1 MSEENQNKA
10 KSNNPRKVLAQIA
23 AEQTA
28 KKADGPAGVVGVE
41 TPEAASVGKPAAA
54 EKPVAAAKP
63 SAEGEPAP
71 AVKAASAAGAA
82 SAKETPAAKASEGA
96 ASAAMKDSATKAP
109 AVVKAS
115 AVEKPTKRAADRQ
128 VKPPNDERRKKQLR
142 KHRIAVARNTIIIT
156 LLVIVLGSIS
166 AFWAFRWGMYDD
178 VADIQGKWQ
187 ISGTNTTIE
196 ISDESFVLTDDI
208 SYDYVLNTEDKTLT
222 FKFGALNGSGRY
234 RFSTDRGQLA
244 VQDGEYDWVS
254 TLMADIPWT
263 IDALISSFSGTGPN
277 SPAFDGGL
285 VLERIG

>member
-63 SAEGEPAP
+63 SAEGKPAP
-71 AVKAASAAGAA
+71 AVKTASAAGAA
-82 SAKETPAAKASEGA
+82 SAKETPAA
-96 ASAAMKDSATKAP
+96 KAP

-277 SPAFDGGL
+277 SPAFDGGM